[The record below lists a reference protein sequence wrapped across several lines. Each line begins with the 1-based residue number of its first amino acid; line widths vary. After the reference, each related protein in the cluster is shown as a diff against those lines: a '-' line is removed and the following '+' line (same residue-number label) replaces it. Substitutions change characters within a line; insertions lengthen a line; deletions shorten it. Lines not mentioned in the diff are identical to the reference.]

1 MGWNKYKITE
11 AQQRI
16 LDLLGDGKLHV
27 LLLELQELGH
37 WNQFP
42 AIGALERKH
51 LIKVVI
57 AEGYYSRWQLV

>member
-1 MGWNKYKITE
+1 MPRDKYKITE

-16 LDLLGDGKLHV
+16 LDLLSDGKLHA
-27 LLLELQELGH
+27 LLPELEELGH

-42 AIGALERKH
+42 AIGALERKQ

-57 AEGYYSRWQLV
+57 ADGYYARWQLV